1 MDLPSALS
9 SPVSPQTS
17 CQRRSLLM
25 NSSSCTFVDLEN
37 YTELV
42 LSHRS
47 LERADD
53 DAARLCGLR
62 DLNTGELFYI
72 ESERLFS

>member
-1 MDLPSALS
+1 MELPAALRS
-9 SPVSPQTS
+9 RVSPHS
-17 CQRRSLLM
+17 SLQRRALLM
-25 NSSSCTFVDLEN
+25 KSDVCKFVDAEN
-37 YTELV
+37 YTRLV
-42 LSHRS
+42 VSNRS

-72 ESERLFS
+72 ESERLFA